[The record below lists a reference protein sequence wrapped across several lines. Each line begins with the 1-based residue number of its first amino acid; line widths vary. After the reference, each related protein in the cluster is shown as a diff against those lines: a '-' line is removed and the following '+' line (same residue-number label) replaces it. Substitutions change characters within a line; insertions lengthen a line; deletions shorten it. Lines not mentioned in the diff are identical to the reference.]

1 MHTNA
6 NDSLHV
12 SICLLRIKILEYTG
26 NIDTMYIIWR
36 DMMQL
41 FLSPCRSSN
50 IFFWWSMEAFCIQYK
65 SYSCAISE
73 ILEKLSSQTYTQCTL
88 IENVYNARG
97 CDMTDCFIYFMY
109 YLRDIF
115 LREQYFWKH
124 NCTFQLNK
132 IAITCQKFELHILHV
147 LLIYMVLGI
156 NVQHILLMHRI
167 CFYFR

>member
-1 MHTNA
+1 MPITVKDFRIYGKDRH
-6 NDSLHV
+6 HV
-12 SICLLRIKILEYTG
+12 FHMTWYDATLS
-26 NIDTMYIIWR
+26 
-36 DMMQL
+36 
-41 FLSPCRSSN
+41 LSPCRCSN

-73 ILEKLSSQTYTQCTL
+73 ILEKLSSQTYTQYTL
-88 IENVYNARG
+88 IENVYDARG
-97 CDMTDCFIYFMY
+97 CDIIDCFINFMY

-132 IAITCQKFELHILHV
+132 IAITCQKFELYILHV
-147 LLIYMVLGI
+147 LLIYMVLGL

-167 CFYFR
+167 YFYFR

>member
-1 MHTNA
+1 MHMNA

-12 SICLLRIKILEYTG
+12 GICLLGLKILEYTG
-26 NIDTMYIIWR
+26 KIDTMYIIWR

-41 FLSPCRSSN
+41 SLFRHQPVLEN

-97 CDMTDCFIYFMY
+97 CDMTDCFIYFMC
-109 YLRDIF
+109 YLREIF
-115 LREQYFWKH
+115 LRGQYFWKH
-124 NCTFQLNK
+124 NCTFKLK
-132 IAITCQKFELHILHV
+132 INSWFKYKTLITCQTFELFILHV
-147 LLIYMVLGI
+147 LLICMVLGM
-156 NVQHILLMHRI
+156 NVKHIL
-167 CFYFR
+167 